1 MKHKILIISAKNN
14 YVRGKLFT
22 ESIKKKYSLSFV
34 QYSGNFFLKNLKLF
48 SILFLKYDLIF
59 ICWPLWSSIFIIKLI
74 NLFKKKPIIY
84 DAFTLS
90 HEDYLDN
97 YKTQNFIFKKFYEFI
112 DKFVLISCDGLI
124 TDTEQ
129 HKNKIL
135 EIVKNKT
142 KTDVIEVCQKNYKVF
157 NKINKN
163 SKLNILHAGANRRC
177 HNIPK
182 MVNLI
187 NELPKEIKQKIIFKI
202 VTDDYFNNYK
212 NLIKNLNCNKYIQII
227 NHLKFNQYLKIIK
240 NCDLCLG
247 TFGKSDK
254 SNNIISNFI
263 VTSLNFGK
271 VVVTSDTR
279 AAKYYLNN
287 NKGVILLKNPQNLNF
302 KKFLMKYLI
311 SISFRKSL
319 NGKSKKIFNKNF
331 RALKNLKKLD
341 KLIRNYLE

>member
-34 QYSGNFFLKNLKLF
+34 QYSGNFFLKNFKLF

-59 ICWPLWSSIFIIKLI
+59 ICWPLWSSIFII

-177 HNIPK
+177 HDIPK

-202 VTDDYFNNYK
+202 VTDDY
-212 NLIKNLNCNKYIQII
+212 
-227 NHLKFNQYLKIIK
+227 LKFNQYLKIIK

-311 SISFRKSL
+311 SINFRKSL
-319 NGKSKKIFNKNF
+319 NGKSKKIFNEN
-331 RALKNLKKLD
+331 RSEALENLKKLD
-341 KLIRNYLE
+341 KIIRNYLE